1 MGLLSS
7 VIEARNQYC
16 GELKT
21 PLLLKIAPDLTNED
35 KKDIVD
41 VIKNKKVKIIVTLL
55 NNNRKLFF
63 NNIFFVLVSS

>member
-63 NNIFFVLVSS
+63 NNISFVLVSS